1 MRVARFSPGLG
12 PDRVKS
18 VEIYGSC
25 IGAAQ
30 PRNESDRQNVG
41 GRAPDPGPNRVPC
54 VSPARD
60 SGDAEAARTKT
71 GSRDAVN
78 AAHQLER
85 GRELYARRAWLEIAE
100 GGLTLDMSRV
110 RDVTVDAR
118 TKLAG

>member
-1 MRVARFSPGLG
+1 
-12 PDRVKS
+12 
-18 VEIYGSC
+18 
-25 IGAAQ
+25 
-30 PRNESDRQNVG
+30 
-41 GRAPDPGPNRVPC
+41 
-54 VSPARD
+54 
-60 SGDAEAARTKT
+60 
-71 GSRDAVN
+71 VN